1 MTGSAPI
8 VDVTTVTD
16 TTAVVHVTRPG
27 TFQVDVHRFDGL
39 PPETDVDLEMPDVLD
54 PTATHSV
61 TARTLAQPT
70 GPIRSVVA
78 TVNDVHFG
86 ELAAGQIDEFTI
98 GPIRRSE
105 PGAEPYPEVMNR
117 AAVDEIAAI
126 TPDAVIVKGDLSLDG
141 AAAEWEA
148 FERCYRDPF
157 GDRLHVVR
165 GNHDGYR
172 FQTDYA
178 GDQRIDLPGVT
189 IALLDTV
196 IPGST
201 TGDVTTEQA
210 DWLDALAA
218 EATQPV
224 LVMGHHQQ
232 WIAGPGADPG
242 EAKRSDD
249 YFGLHPDGSDRLDS
263 VCARRPAIVAYT
275 CGHTHRHR
283 VRAMSMSRIPSI
295 EIGCTKDFPGTWAEY
310 RVHDD
315 AIMQV
320 VNRMSSPAALAWSE
334 SCRRLYADFEVDYE
348 EYALGTLADRC
359 LIIPTSR

>member
-1 MTGSAPI
+1 M
-8 VDVTTVTD
+8 V
-16 TTAVVHVTRPG
+16 
-27 TFQVDVHRFDGL
+27 
-39 PPETDVDLEMPDVLD
+39 
-54 PTATHSV
+54 
-61 TARTLAQPT
+61 
-70 GPIRSVVA
+70 
-78 TVNDVHFG
+78 
-86 ELAAGQIDEFTI
+86 
-98 GPIRRSE
+98 
-105 PGAEPYPEVMNR
+105 
-117 AAVDEIAAI
+117 
-126 TPDAVIVKGDLSLDG
+126 VKGDLSLDG
-141 AAAEWEA
+141 APEEWEA

-172 FQTDYA
+172 FQTEYA
-178 GDQRIDLPGVT
+178 GDQQIDLAGVT

-196 IPGST
+196 IPGMT
-201 TGDVTTEQA
+201 TGDVTQEQA

-218 EATQPV
+218 DATQPV

-249 YFGLHPDGSDRLDS
+249 YFGLHPDGSDRLDE

-283 VRAMSMSRIPSI
+283 VRTMTASRVPSI

-320 VNRMSSPAALAWSE
+320 VHRMSSPAALAWSE
-334 SCRRLYADFEVDYE
+334 SCRGLYAEFDIDYE
-348 EYALGTLADRC
+348 TYALGTLADRC
-359 LIIPTSR
+359 LVIPTVALNVTACALRNSDREQADGAGSEHQPDDLTTSDAFLGDEPSEHDRHRRVHRGEHGTDAEQAGPGRQHEEHGRDGVEHAGEHHGTPRPLLGEDGARRHEREAGEHQHRDQASADERPVSGLL